1 MFQKQYALSLT
12 VGAILIL
19 SGCFLTPTPT
29 PEGPGTNPDGTS
41 RLDEAGLAHI
51 EQTHQVYFD
60 ISNRQLLR
68 SDLGLKP
75 NEHVPDIHFG
85 PPLTLTIKGPN
96 KTITTQTDYIR
107 FLAYHGKPDIKRIT
121 YFLTAQ
127 TPEELTT
134 LIRQGMEEFDTTHPE
149 LIHGLNG
156 FIDYINTSAQP
167 FFHATTMGYAP
178 GFVTSYDIRYE
189 GPGRTSVIIA
199 TITPDTNEDNDQAP
213 KPPIIDRDNDE
224 APSP

>member
-12 VGAILIL
+12 VGAILL
-19 SGCFLTPTPT
+19 LGGCFLTPTPT

-127 TPEELTT
+127 TPEELTEHFYQAVEDFGPT
-134 LIRQGMEEFDTTHPE
+134 DPEHVWGFDEFMKTTHQNP
-149 LIHGLNG
+149 GG
-156 FIDYINTSAQP
+156 SVYA
-167 FFHATTMGYAP
+167 ATMGYAP

-189 GPGRTSVIIA
+189 GPGR
-199 TITPDTNEDNDQAP
+199 
-213 KPPIIDRDNDE
+213 
-224 APSP
+224 